1 MLPFF
6 FMQFFFFLFKLLC
19 MCRYNLVPRLSL
31 CANEKLLFHMA
42 SDGKK
47 LGGGGALG
55 TRLPCVQ
62 KYRILKTLNGS
73 SFTISYYTPAST
85 ATIHHFL
92 LHSSIHCYHSPFP
105 TSLQHSLLPF
115 TISYYTPAFTAT
127 IHHFLLHASIHCY
140 HPEFPTSLQHSLLP
154 FTISYYT
161 PAFTATIRNSLYTSF
176 QHSLLLSIFFNN
188 RAGSLQSSSTVVS
201 YSCLIPITY
210 SGENGLYRNETMYC
224 GTIADRILNHIYHQ
238 STVCHN

>member
-1 MLPFF
+1 
-6 FMQFFFFLFKLLC
+6 

-55 TRLPCVQ
+55 TRLPCMQ

-92 LHSSIHCYHSPFP
+92 LHASIHCYHSPFP
-105 TSLQHSLLPF
+105 TTRQHSLLPSGIPYF
-115 TISYYTPAFTAT
+115 TPAFTAT

-140 HPEFPTSLQHSLLP
+140 HPEFPTSLQHSLL
-154 FTISYYT
+154 
-161 PAFTATIRNSLYTSF
+161 
-176 QHSLLLSIFFNN
+176 LSIFFNN

-201 YSCLIPITY
+201 VTRVSFPSLIL
-210 SGENGLYRNETMYC
+210 GKR
-224 GTIADRILNHIYHQ
+224 
-238 STVCHN
+238 TVQE